1 MLIGMKNACA
11 QPSAAAHQR
20 PAPSL
25 RLARG
30 RLRYVFAL
38 FALLLTAIMTPAA
51 AQELRIGVL
60 ALRGEEKAWETWS
73 PTADYLQSQ
82 LPGYTVSIVPLDFD
96 KINLAVRQHQI
107 DFILTN
113 PSFYVELET
122 LYGASPVVTRKSCY
136 KSLSSPSSRFGG
148 VIFTRADRQ
157 DIRDIRDLDNRIV
170 GAVDL
175 NSFGGWQVAWR
186 ELLKHGIDPEK
197 NLEALRFLGT
207 HDNVVRAVLSGE
219 VDAGTVRSETLEQMA
234 AEGEI
239 HLEDLYVLNP
249 RPVAGFP
256 FRVSTPLYPEWPLAR
271 LPGVPDD
278 LAINV
283 AVALMQMPSGHPA
296 LVASQ
301 TAGWT
306 LPLNYQPV
314 LDALKELRI
323 GPYEYLRTLTLRDVL
338 REYGIWVGVWAL
350 IFSLALIAIAYVMRL
365 NARLRQNHD
374 ALQQL
379 NDHLGER
386 VQERTEQIS
395 QLLQHEHYLR
405 GIVETVADVNQIIIT
420 ADTALDMLRSSCD
433 RLIAHQDYRF
443 AWIGQLDARGELS
456 VSSRSWGPI
465 HGILQLTRT
474 DDSTAAM
481 RCMKE
486 NRTLTQPID
495 CIALFGGA
503 HITAEA
509 ALPLRKDAFAA
520 PLGVLCVYTS
530 NPEGFEGKEIAMLE
544 QLAGDIG
551 FAIQAF
557 NHEIATEHLQAE
569 RIHYYEETILSMV
582 DMIEK
587 RDPYTAGHSR
597 RVADYAT
604 RIARELG
611 IADDQIEK
619 LQRAAF
625 LHDIGKIAI
634 PDAILLKPG
643 RFTPLEFELIKQHVE
658 VGYQTLSHIEMY
670 KELAEIMRHH
680 HERLDGSGYPQGLR
694 GEQIPRLSQI
704 MAVADAFDAMTT
716 ERIYKKRNGI
726 TAALDELHSRA
737 DVHYARDIVEAAIRA
752 LADISLPTVNDQLP
766 RTALEKQRFAYF
778 FNDALTGLHNGNYL
792 KTLLAGQPIQDTP
805 CATLI
810 LLHNFSVFNAQ
821 NGWTEGERLLCAVAD
836 VLSREHPQ
844 ATAFRIMGDSFVL
857 LSKYPLK
864 LSAQRLENGPLQ
876 GSSVSAEIE
885 QFDLEHDGIIKLNT
899 LLG

>member
-1 MLIGMKNACA
+1 MLIDMQNVRDKPFVA
-11 QPSAAAHQR
+11 SRQR
-20 PAPSL
+20 PAPL
-25 RLARG
+25 RQPKQGAG
-30 RLRYVFAL
+30 RYI
-38 FALLLTAIMTPAA
+38 FALLALLLAAIMTPAA

-96 KINLAVRQHQI
+96 KINLAIRQRQI
-107 DFILTN
+107 DFVLAN
-113 PSFYVELET
+113 PSIYVELET
-122 LYGASPVVTRKSCY
+122 LYGATPVVTRKSCN
-136 KSLSSPSSRFGG
+136 KSLGSPSSRFGG

-157 DIRDIRDLDNRIV
+157 DIRDIRDLNKRSF
-170 GAVDL
+170 GAVDP

-186 ELLKHGIDPEK
+186 ELLKHDVDPEK
-197 NLEALRFLGT
+197 NLQALRFLGT

-219 VDAGTVRSETLEQMA
+219 IDAGTVRTETLEQMA

-249 RPVAGFP
+249 RPVADFP
-256 FRVSTPLYPEWPLAR
+256 FLISTQLYPEWPLAR
-271 LPGVPDD
+271 LPGVPDK
-278 LAINV
+278 LAIDV
-283 AVALMQMPSGHPA
+283 AIALMQMPSGHPA
-296 LVASQ
+296 LAASQ

-323 GPYEYLRTLTLRDVL
+323 GPYAHLRSISLRDVL
-338 REYGIWVGVWAL
+338 REYGIWIGVWAL
-350 IFSLALIAIAYVMRL
+350 VFSLALVFAAFVVRL
-365 NARLRQNHD
+365 NARLRQNHN

-379 NDHLGER
+379 NDTLGER

-420 ADTALDMLRSSCD
+420 ADTAVDMLRSSCD
-433 RLIAHQDYRF
+433 RLIAHQDYHF
-443 AWIGQLDARGELS
+443 AWIGLIDAHGELN

-474 DDSTAAM
+474 DESTAAT

-486 NRTLTQPID
+486 NRTLTQRIE
-495 CIALFGGA
+495 CTALFGGER
-503 HITAEA
+503 ITAEA
-509 ALPLRKDAFAA
+509 ALPLRKDAFAT

-530 NPEGFEGKEIAMLE
+530 HPEGFENEELAMLE

-557 NHEIATEHLQAE
+557 NHEIATEHLQEE

-597 RVADYAT
+597 RVADYSA

-611 IADDQIEK
+611 IADEQIEK

-625 LHDIGKIAI
+625 LHDIGKISI
-634 PDAILLKPG
+634 PDAVLLKPG
-643 RFTPLEFELIKQHVE
+643 RFTPLEFDLIKQHVE

-670 KELAEIMRHH
+670 RELAEIMRHH
-680 HERLDGSGYPQGLR
+680 HEKLDGSGYPQGLR

-716 ERIYKKRNGI
+716 DRIYKKRK
-726 TAALDELHSRA
+726 TAAAALDDLRALA
-737 DVHYARDIVEAAIRA
+737 DVHYTRDIVEAATRA
-752 LADISLPTVNDQLP
+752 FGDIILPPVSDQLP

-778 FNDALTGLHNGNYL
+778 FNDTLTGLHNSNYL
-792 KTLLAGQPIQDTP
+792 KTLLAGHQMQGTTQ
-805 CATLI
+805 ATLV
-810 LLHNFSVFNAQ
+810 LLHHFSVFNAQ
-821 NGWTEGERLLCAVAD
+821 NGWAEGEGLLCAVAD
-836 VLSREHPQ
+836 FLSKEHPH
-844 ATAFRIMGDSFVL
+844 ATAFRVMGDNFVL
-857 LSKYPLK
+857 LSKEPLK
-864 LSAQRLENGPLQ
+864 LSAERIENGPLQ
-876 GSSVSAEIE
+876 GSSVSAEIKR
-885 QFDLEHDGIIKLNT
+885 FDLEQDGTLELNAF
-899 LLG
+899 LE